1 MNRNTPVASIIAPDA
16 SGEKKGPESPM
27 HMSRIH
33 RTLFL
38 AAAAVLAAGIAVPA
52 QAETRV
58 GGTLREDTAWTKAG
72 SPYVVT
78 GDVIVPKNI
87 TLSIDPGVTV
97 RFKRDIPSREGLS
110 SSDLEILVRGTLV
123 VQGAAQDTVYLT
135 SDADDPRWTDW
146 QGIIADGPD
155 ARVNLNAVIVD
166 FANEGVKCLEGSS
179 LTAKHVTIRAC
190 NFKGI
195 YLIGGKADLDDV
207 VLTAVGNEGGT
218 GIGLDLDRGASVTMN
233 NSYVVGVQNGIIF
246 SRDSKGTIDNTIV
259 SNCISRGV
267 VIRKSNPELSNC
279 TITQNEYGIILS
291 AGAEPV
297 IHNNNIFD
305 NNVLDVDLREYREE
319 TKLDLTKNW
328 WGEDALGL
336 IEERIGDGID
346 NTNVKAFAVIDP
358 VLSEATTEQAKK
370 RAEKRKEKK

>member
-1 MNRNTPVASIIAPDA
+1 
-16 SGEKKGPESPM
+16 M
-27 HMSRIH
+27 HMPRIR

-38 AAAAVLAAGIAVPA
+38 AAGAAVLAGGIAVRA

-58 GGTLREDTAWTKAG
+58 GGTLHEDAAWTKEG

-78 GDVIVPKNI
+78 GDVIVPRNI

-97 RFKRDIPSREGLS
+97 RFKPDMPSREGLS
-110 SSDLEILVRGTLV
+110 ISDLEILVRGTLV

-135 SDADDPRWTDW
+135 SDGDEPRWTDW
-146 QGIIADGPD
+146 QGIIADGPE
-155 ARVNLNAVIVD
+155 AKVQLSAVVLEY
-166 FANEGVKCLEGSS
+166 ANEGIKCLRGSV
-179 LTAKHVTIRAC
+179 TAKHVTVRNC

-195 YLIGGKADLDDV
+195 YFLEGKGDLEDV
-207 VLTAVGNEGGT
+207 VITSVGNEGGT
-218 GIGLDLDRGASVTMN
+218 GIGVDVDRGASVTMKQC
-233 NSYVVGVQNGIIF
+233 YVVSVQNGVIF
-246 SRDSKGTIDNTIV
+246 SRNSGGTIEDTIV
-259 SNCISRGV
+259 SNCSNRGV
-267 VIRKSNPELSNC
+267 VIRKSNPEFNNC
-279 TITQNEYGIILS
+279 TITQNEYGFIIS
-291 AGAEPV
+291 AGAAPV

-319 TKLDLTKNW
+319 TKMDLTKNW

-358 VLSEATTEQAKK
+358 VLPEATTAEAKQ
-370 RAEKRKEKK
+370 RAEKQKKK